1 LGSNWN
7 LSLKIKWKKEKG
19 YKDII
24 IYLINT
30 LKLSTFSAQIKF
42 VTDEPQKFE
51 SKLKF
56 KLGIKNK
63 KEKNK
68 KKRKEKPVGP
78 PASIWPSKDDFRR
91 PKPPPH
97 CVRALC
103 LWGVGPFRQPGVPS
117 RQSPPGGAHRSSSPD
132 SLSGAID
139 ARTTISAAMGV
150 DPGISGWLL
159 PPQTV

>member
-1 LGSNWN
+1 
-7 LSLKIKWKKEKG
+7 LKIKWKKEKG

-63 KEKNK
+63 KEKK
-68 KKRKEKPVGP
+68 QKEKKRK
-78 PASIWPSKDDFRR
+78 ASWAACLNLAQQRRLPSAQ
-91 PKPPPH
+91 PPPPH
-97 CVRALC
+97 RARALC

-117 RQSPPGGAHRSSSPD
+117 RQSPPGGAHRSASLD

-139 ARTTISAAMGV
+139 ARTTVSAAMGV
-150 DPGISGWLL
+150 DSGISRWLL